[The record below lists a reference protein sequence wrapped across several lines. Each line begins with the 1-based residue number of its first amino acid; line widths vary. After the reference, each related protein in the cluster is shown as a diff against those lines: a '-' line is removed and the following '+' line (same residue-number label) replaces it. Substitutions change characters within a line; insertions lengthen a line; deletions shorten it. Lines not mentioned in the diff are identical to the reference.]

1 MTGLPPQLPLES
13 IGAPALLK
21 YWRQQMGYSQ
31 PDLAAVIGCCG
42 DHIGALERELH
53 PVPARTLNQVALI
66 YAIQSLPPD
75 APVSILQDMLTPQ
88 SVLDRRAKAQARLAK
103 RQAKGAKR
111 KRQSSKSGRQV
122 PRRSSAGRQRSS

>member
-13 IGAPALLK
+13 TGAPALLK

-53 PVPARTLNQVALI
+53 PVPTRTLNQVALL

-103 RQAKGAKR
+103 RQAKR

-122 PRRSSAGRQRSS
+122 PRRSSAGRQRS

>member
-1 MTGLPPQLPLES
+1 
-13 IGAPALLK
+13 
-21 YWRQQMGYSQ
+21 MGYSQ
-31 PDLAAVIGCCG
+31 PDLASMIGCCG

-103 RQAKGAKR
+103 RQAKR

-122 PRRSSAGRQRSS
+122 PRRSSAGRQRS

>member
-1 MTGLPPQLPLES
+1 
-13 IGAPALLK
+13 
-21 YWRQQMGYSQ
+21 MGYSQ

-53 PVPARTLNQVALI
+53 PVSDRTLNQVALL

-103 RQAKGAKR
+103 RQAKR

-122 PRRSSAGRQRSS
+122 PRRSSAGRQRS

>member
-1 MTGLPPQLPLES
+1 MRAWRLKMGYTQTELGELIGHCVFHVNAQERGAHS
-13 IGAPALLK
+13 IAKHTLLHVALL
-21 YWRQQMGYSQ
+21 
-31 PDLAAVIGCCG
+31 
-42 DHIGALERELH
+42 
-53 PVPARTLNQVALI
+53 

-103 RQAKGAKR
+103 RQAKGTKR

-122 PRRSSAGRQRSS
+122 PRRSSAGRQRS